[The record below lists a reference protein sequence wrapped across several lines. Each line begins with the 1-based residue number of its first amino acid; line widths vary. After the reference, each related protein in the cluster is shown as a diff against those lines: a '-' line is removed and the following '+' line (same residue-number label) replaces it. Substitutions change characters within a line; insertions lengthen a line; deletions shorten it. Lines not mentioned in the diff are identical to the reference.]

1 MQATGDESG
10 VKLQSSYLEYLPALY
25 RRELRVDLD
34 KKKVWVAGQEV
45 SLREEEFNLLAFL
58 YERQGRVCSEEE
70 IIANVELES
79 EETGI
84 GSNGAIPQIIQC
96 IRDAIEHDPSRPHY
110 LKTMDGVGYRLDS
123 DEFMGRFLLIFEN
136 MLKPIE
142 NMISNLAL
150 YFDPLTAPKSLLPW
164 LASWVAFALDPTW
177 PEQKRRAL
185 VKRAAELY
193 RWRGTE
199 RGLAEYLRIYTDSIP
214 EISEYT
220 PGMRL
225 DSDTRL
231 GVNTQLGSSGG
242 GYHFTVTL
250 EFDERSQVS
259 EQKVRS
265 IIDAQKPA
273 HTVYTLRI
281 VRRNKLEVEDSNGT

>member
-1 MQATGDESG
+1 MQKPADGSG
-10 VKLQSSYLEYLPALY
+10 VKLQSSYLEYLPALF
-25 RRELRVDLD
+25 RRELRFDLD

-45 SLREEEFNLLAFL
+45 SLRKEEFDLLAFL
-58 YERQGRVCSEEE
+58 YKRQGSVCSEEE
-70 IIANVELES
+70 IIVNVELES
-79 EETGI
+79 EEVGI

-96 IRDAIEHDPSRPHY
+96 IRDVIERDPSQPHY
-110 LKTMDGVGYRLDS
+110 LKTIDGVGYRLDS

-136 MLKPIE
+136 ILKPIE
-142 NMISNLAL
+142 NMIGNLAL

-231 GVNTQLGSSGG
+231 GINTQLGSSGG

-250 EFDERSQVS
+250 EPDERSQVS
-259 EQKVRS
+259 EQKVRA